1 VVAYATVD
9 SFSLTIG
16 GDQIFGMGLGPN
28 AHLVPQWQRFTLD
41 HSTGL
46 TLAQSLLPTDEWDF
60 YSLNTEY
67 SHVDNAVEALS
78 NHAEISELLTT
89 HAADSSVWPSSP
101 EVAQWYGLRAYDGT
115 LQSVGALVRWESGM
129 YIVASVATVAQVR
142 GRGLAQQLIRG
153 IVGEARE
160 LGIIWLGL
168 GVSHSNIPAHR
179 VYEQCGFELRAAF
192 TTYVR

>member
-1 VVAYATVD
+1 MSQRATFDASLALTWSNQILGEGNPAAFFLAPTRFVVAYATVD

-67 SHVDNAVEALS
+67 
-78 NHAEISELLTT
+78 
-89 HAADSSVWPSSP
+89 
-101 EVAQWYGLRAYDGT
+101 
-115 LQSVGALVRWESGM
+115 
-129 YIVASVATVAQVR
+129 
-142 GRGLAQQLIRG
+142 
-153 IVGEARE
+153 
-160 LGIIWLGL
+160 
-168 GVSHSNIPAHR
+168 
-179 VYEQCGFELRAAF
+179 
-192 TTYVR
+192 